1 MAGGANIVG
10 GTGADTWY
18 PSWSASGSL
27 YTTFTDGTVTDSA
40 TKKPVSSSSCGPCH
54 KNNGS
59 FITQGQA
66 MVMPSKPSSPLNS
79 SVAGVVDVALFNCS
93 ALPYQGRYPS
103 GSLFYKDV
111 WYHSAKCSSC

>member
-1 MAGGANIVG
+1 MG

-59 FITQGQA
+59 FITQGQVGLA
-66 MVMPSKPSSPLNS
+66 LLQFSNC
-79 SVAGVVDVALFNCS
+79 VAIH
-93 ALPYQGRYPS
+93 R
-103 GSLFYKDV
+103 
-111 WYHSAKCSSC
+111 